1 MFRQMRRGRQQL
13 SAGEAE
19 ELLRYGSSGVLAV
32 HGDGGYPYAV
42 PLSYVYTGGKIYFHC
57 AKEGHKLD
65 ALQRDPKVSF
75 AFIGEDTIV
84 SEKYTSYF
92 RSVIVFGRARVV
104 EDESERLT
112 ALRALAEKYSPDRP
126 QEERER
132 EVSSCAQ
139 ALIVGIE
146 IEHMTGK
153 QAKEYVGR
161 ARTGE
166 EAGQ

>member
-19 ELLRYGSSGVLAV
+19 ELLRRGSSGILAV

-42 PLSYVYTGGKIYFHC
+42 PLGYVYTEGKIYFHC

-65 ALQRDPKVSF
+65 AILRDEKVSF
-75 AFIGEDTIV
+75 TVVGEDTIV

-104 EDESERLT
+104 EDPERT
-112 ALRALAEKYSPDRP
+112 RVLRALAEKYSPDRP
-126 QEERER
+126 AEERER
-132 EVSSCAQ
+132 EVSSCTR
-139 ALIVGIE
+139 ALIIGIE

-153 QAKEYVGR
+153 QAKEYVGQ
-161 ARTGE
+161 AHTGQ